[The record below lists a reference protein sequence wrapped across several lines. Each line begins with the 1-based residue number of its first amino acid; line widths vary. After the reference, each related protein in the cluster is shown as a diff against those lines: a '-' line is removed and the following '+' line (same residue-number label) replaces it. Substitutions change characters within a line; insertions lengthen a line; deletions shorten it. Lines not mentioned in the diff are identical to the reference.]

1 MRLFGQSLV
10 AVLLCFTTYFSLLRI
25 AEAKNEAAAGPGVF
39 PLAEGHREELE
50 AFERLRRQ
58 LEMLGQSA
66 LSERLEQLRAQG
78 KIWAAPSLGPER
90 WAVFVES
97 LRLVRRIYIRRVAL
111 IDPRTHLYG
120 KGAADVPPAYQEAC
134 AWLSLGGALRHEL
147 AHYDGLLDEASAY
160 DRELAWYEELR
171 GSAFLASLQGGAR
184 EAWLWA
190 LDSAVLSA
198 RKAAE
203 STRLS

>member
-1 MRLFGQSLV
+1 MRLLGQLL
-10 AVLLCFTTYFSLLRI
+10 AVLLLCGTTYFCVLRV

-39 PLAEGHREELE
+39 RLAEGHREERE

-58 LEMLGQSA
+58 LEILGQAA
-66 LSERLEQLRAQG
+66 LSDRLEQLRAQG
-78 KIWAAPSLGPER
+78 AIWVAPSLGPER

-97 LRLVRRIYIRRVAL
+97 LQLVRRIYIRRLAL
-111 IDPRTHLYG
+111 VDPRVHLYEQG
-120 KGAADVPPAYQEAC
+120 PAEVAPAYQEAF

-147 AHYDGLLDEASAY
+147 AHYDELTDEGAAY
-160 DRELAWYEELR
+160 AQELAWYEELR
-171 GSAFLASLQGGAR
+171 GSGFLASLQGGAR

-203 STRLS
+203 AAKAS

>member
-1 MRLFGQSLV
+1 MRLLGQSLG
-10 AVLLCFTTYFSLLRI
+10 AVLLCLTTYFCLLRV

-39 PLAEGHREELE
+39 RLAEGHREERE

-58 LEMLGQSA
+58 LGMLGQSG
-66 LSERLEQLRAQG
+66 LSDRLERLRAQG
-78 KIWAAPSLGPER
+78 QIWTAPALGPER

-111 IDPRTHLYG
+111 IDPRVHLYE
-120 KGAADVPPAYQEAC
+120 KGAADVSPAHQEAF

-147 AHYDGLLDEASAY
+147 AHYDGLMDEAAAY
-160 DRELAWYEELR
+160 DQELAWYEELR

-190 LDSAVLSA
+190 LESAVLSA

-203 STRLS
+203 AAKAS